1 MDSKKTYGYTLSM
14 SIRLSRREFLKL
26 SALSGA
32 IVPWSA
38 MGFPVGE
45 VFARPLPPEDQI
57 ELVPLKIVRVAI
69 QRDEVR
75 AAPSLD
81 ARIMTLRK
89 RDELVKVFDEFIAD
103 GPPHNPRWY
112 RVIGGFMHTA
122 HLAPVDTILNPVIN
136 DIRPEGQVFRV
147 TVPYT
152 QSWYFNKLE
161 GWIPMYRLYYNSNHW
176 VIRLD
181 EGPTGQPMYV
191 IEDDLLHVEYFVEPT
206 HLQLIPDEEF
216 APISPDVQ
224 DKYIEVSLAK
234 QTVTCFENG
243 VEVFHTKV
251 STGIPGLVTPHNGI
265 PTETPRGEF
274 NISIKTPV
282 RHMGDGQLTSD
293 IAAYELPGVPW
304 TTFFTDT
311 GVAFHGTYWH
321 DNYGGRMSHGCVNM
335 RTEEAQWLY
344 RWTTPVFPVEPG
356 KWHVTGFGTRIKVI

>member
-1 MDSKKTYGYTLSM
+1 M
-14 SIRLSRREFLKL
+14 SRREFLKF
-26 SALSGA
+26 SALAGALIPWRAFNGQQTGAERFSGLPYPGGSP
-32 IVPWSA
+32 IYK
-38 MGFPVGE
+38 
-45 VFARPLPPEDQI
+45 PLPPEDI
-57 ELVPLKIVRVAI
+57 FELAPLKIVRVAI
-69 QRDEVR
+69 KQDEVR

-81 ARIMTLRK
+81 ARIVTVRR

-122 HLAPVDTILNPVIN
+122 HLAPVDTQLNPVVS
-136 DIRPEGQVFRV
+136 DIRPEGDVFRV
-147 TVPYT
+147 TVPFT
-152 QSWYFNKLE
+152 QSWIFNKLD
-161 GWIPMYRLYYNSNHW
+161 GWQPLYRLYYNSNHW
-176 VIRLD
+176 VKRLD
-181 EGPTGQPMYV
+181 EGPTGEPMYG
-191 IEDDLLHVEYFVEPT
+191 IEDDLLHVEYFADPT
-206 HLQLIPDEEF
+206 HLQRIPGEEF

-224 DKYIEVSLAK
+224 DKSIEVSLAE

-243 VEVFHTKV
+243 IEVFHTNV
-251 STGIPGLVTPHNGI
+251 STGIPGLVIPANGI

-274 NISIKTPV
+274 SVQIKTPV

-293 IAAYELPGVPW
+293 IFAYELPGVPW

-344 RWTTPVFPVEPG
+344 RWTSPPFPNEPG
-356 KWHVTGFGTRIKVI
+356 AWHVTGYGTRITVI